1 MFAAVILVGLTM
13 LNVGTMLA
21 EEGLAV
27 LLDSLKYTLLFL
39 SEYLTFTKGESVVC
53 HSSTPVLVSSPKE
66 RA

>member
-1 MFAAVILVGLTM
+1 M
-13 LNVGTMLA
+13 LKVGTMLE

-27 LLDSLKYTLLFL
+27 LLDNLKYTLLFL
-39 SEYLTFTKGESVVC
+39 PEYIIIMKGEKVDC

>member
-1 MFAAVILVGLTM
+1 MFPAVILVGLTM

-21 EEGLAV
+21 EDGLDV
-27 LLDSLKYTLLFL
+27 LLDTLKNTLLFL
-39 SEYLTFTKGESVVC
+39 SEYLKFTKGESVVC

>member
-1 MFAAVILVGLTM
+1 MFPAVILVGLTM

-39 SEYLTFTKGESVVC
+39 SEYLTFTKGENVVC